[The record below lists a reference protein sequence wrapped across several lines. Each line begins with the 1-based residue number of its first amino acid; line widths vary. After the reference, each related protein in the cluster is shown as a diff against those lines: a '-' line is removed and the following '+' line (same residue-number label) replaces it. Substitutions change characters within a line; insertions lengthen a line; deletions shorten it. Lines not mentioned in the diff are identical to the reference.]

1 MPRAYYLDPPVQLKS
16 PRPDLLLEAVSL
28 DLQGNALSLWRW
40 SHSVVIASHAPGT
53 TELLTIDSA
62 PWDVRFVQPLP
73 HDRFLVVEGWGRGAN
88 AWVVDVNGEAL
99 QAANVG
105 HGVGQAFATESG
117 DVWIGYTDIG
127 VFDGNSLSQHGLVR
141 FNDSLE
147 PVWKYVGTKNREGI
161 DDCEGINVHGDTVWM
176 CPYVEFPVIRIHDDR
191 VSSWS
196 NPEFQTNIGAVLVDE
211 ATDTIGLVA
220 NGWSAYPGT
229 LVLGHLTDSSFVP
242 DRALVL
248 RLPDGASLPGDAE
261 LTGKGAQLHIVHGHD
276 WYRVDLRELS

>member
-1 MPRAYYLDPPVQLKS
+1 
-16 PRPDLLLEAVSL
+16 
-28 DLQGNALSLWRW
+28 
-40 SHSVVIASHAPGT
+40 
-53 TELLTIDSA
+53 
-62 PWDVRFVQPLP
+62 
-73 HDRFLVVEGWGRGAN
+73 
-88 AWVVDVNGEAL
+88 
-99 QAANVG
+99 
-105 HGVGQAFATESG
+105 
-117 DVWIGYTDIG
+117 
-127 VFDGNSLSQHGLVR
+127 LVR